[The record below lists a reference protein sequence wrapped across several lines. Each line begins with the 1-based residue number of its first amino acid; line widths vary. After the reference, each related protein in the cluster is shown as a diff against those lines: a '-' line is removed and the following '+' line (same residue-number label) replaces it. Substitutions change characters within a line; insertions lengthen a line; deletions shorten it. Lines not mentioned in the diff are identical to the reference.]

1 MDLKS
6 GNPALSVKT
15 FDGLD
20 ESADPMTLSGTIN
33 KAAIHCQ
40 PCSSCLCRIGLRINL
55 DHLWAKLMFLH

>member
-15 FDGLD
+15 FDGLG

-33 KAAIHCQ
+33 KTAILLAILLM
-40 PCSSCLCRIGLRINL
+40 PALRNVCGKGFDL
-55 DHLWAKLMFLH
+55 AVLLVL